1 MSYTWRRYNMD
12 ILQDIK
18 VAFIIAEEN
27 IINMFEGIDIHGEYR
42 KVLQNILGLDEDL
55 FDLLYFDNIDEY
67 IKNPN
72 YFTIDDIDILED
84 KDLQGAF
91 DNMVVFNK
99 QFNNM

>member
-1 MSYTWRRYNMD
+1 MD

-18 VAFIIAEEN
+18 IAFQISEEN

-42 KVLQNILGLDEDL
+42 KVLQNILGIDEEL

-72 YFTIDDIDILED
+72 YFTTDDIDILED
-84 KDLQGAF
+84 KDLEGAF
-91 DNMVVFNK
+91 DNMVVFNN
-99 QFNNM
+99 QFNNI

>member
-1 MSYTWRRYNMD
+1 MD

-27 IINMFEGIDIHGEYR
+27 IINMFEGIDIYGEYR
-42 KVLQNILGLDEDL
+42 KVLQNILGIDEDL

-72 YFTIDDIDILED
+72 YFTIDDIDILEG
-84 KDLQGAF
+84 KDLEGAF

>member
-1 MSYTWRRYNMD
+1 MD

-18 VAFIIAEEN
+18 IAFQISEEN
-27 IINMFEGIDIHGEYR
+27 IINMFEGIDIYGEYR